1 MNVNP
6 LLTSNPELLDRLHD
20 AVISTDLEGTVTD
33 CNTAAERIFE
43 YSRQELIGTSVARL
57 YPESELPRMAHLME
71 EVRSKGKF
79 DGEFLNKTKSGRE
92 IYIHLSASLVT
103 DRDEKPVGL
112 VGFSIDITDQK
123 KAELAQLETEQL
135 SRQARAVTGIG
146 TWYWDLETN
155 RLRWDEISSS
165 ILDTPPEKEQSLEA
179 LLECIHE
186 HDRPMVSHLI
196 QQSVSSGSEYEAEYR
211 VIHRDG
217 SEHWLA
223 ARGKTLRNS
232 SGKPVQMLGTAV
244 DVTEKKFNKVKLE
257 KAEAKYK
264 TLFESPLIGVIMG
277 NLDVIT
283 DANGA
288 YCKMIGYTREELASG
303 AIRWQDITPP
313 EHLAADF
320 AAMQQM
326 LTTGAC
332 SPFEKEYIRRDGKRV
347 RVLLGAALVSREP
360 IMWSGFALDISDTHR
375 ALMALRQ
382 GEQMAAAARMG
393 SALAHEINNPLA
405 ALTNIIYL
413 MRYGSTSLRREELMT
428 SAEEALDRVSR
439 ITRQMIG
446 IYSEAGTVMQFKVSE
461 VLEDTLAGYSS
472 QIRSKNIRLEK
483 RIETGNSLFS
493 GVESDVRRLLTSLVE
508 NAVEHAPPGGNV
520 KIHVFQSR
528 EWKNEHA
535 EGLKI
540 VVSDDGPGIPESN
553 VPHLFEPFFSTKKS
567 KATGLGLWTS
577 RTIAE
582 KYNGNLRVRSST
594 RPGRSGTCVSIFLQ
608 DTRTRKFRQPA

>member
-1 MNVNP
+1 MKVNP

-92 IYIHLSASLVT
+92 IYIHLSVSLVT

-244 DVTEKKFNKVKLE
+244 DVTEKKFNQVKLE

>member
-1 MNVNP
+1 MKVNP

-92 IYIHLSASLVT
+92 IYIHLSVSLVT

-165 ILDTPPEKEQSLEA
+165 ILDTPAEKEQSLEA

-288 YCKMIGYTREELASG
+288 YCKMIGYNREELASG

-360 IMWSGFALDISDTHR
+360 LMWSGFALDISDTHR
-375 ALMALRQ
+375 ALMALRH
-382 GEQMAAAARMG
+382 GEQMAAAAQMG

-446 IYSEAGTVMQFKVSE
+446 IYSEAGT
-461 VLEDTLAGYSS
+461 
-472 QIRSKNIRLEK
+472 
-483 RIETGNSLFS
+483 
-493 GVESDVRRLLTSLVE
+493 
-508 NAVEHAPPGGNV
+508 
-520 KIHVFQSR
+520 
-528 EWKNEHA
+528 
-535 EGLKI
+535 
-540 VVSDDGPGIPESN
+540 
-553 VPHLFEPFFSTKKS
+553 
-567 KATGLGLWTS
+567 
-577 RTIAE
+577 
-582 KYNGNLRVRSST
+582 
-594 RPGRSGTCVSIFLQ
+594 
-608 DTRTRKFRQPA
+608 

>member
-1 MNVNP
+1 
-6 LLTSNPELLDRLHD
+6 LTSNPELLDRLHD

-244 DVTEKKFNKVKLE
+244 DVTEKKFNQVKLE

>member
-1 MNVNP
+1 MKVNP

-92 IYIHLSASLVT
+92 IYIHLSVSLVT

-186 HDRPMVSHLI
+186 HDRPMVSQLI

-211 VIHRDG
+211 VIHQDG